1 MMEVI
6 MTLRYKLKASF
17 CNFYYALIG
26 VLVFLALAISQT
38 GVAANDS
45 LVSGDLRVVSLGK

>member
-1 MMEVI
+1 